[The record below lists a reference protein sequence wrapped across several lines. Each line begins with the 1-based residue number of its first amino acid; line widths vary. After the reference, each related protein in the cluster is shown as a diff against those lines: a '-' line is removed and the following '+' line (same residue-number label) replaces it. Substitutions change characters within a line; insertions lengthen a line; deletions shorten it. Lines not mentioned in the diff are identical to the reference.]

1 MSPGS
6 KNNTIGNEPNR
17 LASKA
22 PTLWL
27 RAHIIQSIRQ
37 FFIGKGY
44 LEIETP
50 HLIPAPAPECH
61 IDALEAGHQ
70 FLHTSPELCM
80 KRLLAAGYKKIF
92 QICRC
97 FRQDERGERH
107 IPEFTTSIALA
118 VGEKVQV
125 GVIYDPLRD
134 ELFSAVAGRGVWCNG
149 RPVQVSRIDHL
160 DDAVGGFDWGH
171 SNQDRQT
178 AIQAFQAFAPH
189 LTSIRGFGS
198 AALALAYVAA
208 GRLDL
213 YFNPSLKAWDIAA
226 GSLMIAEAGGQCAPV
241 GGQTWTWQPP
251 AGTPA
256 SISVGCLASNGLL
269 HDEIQHRFDTIP

>member
-1 MSPGS
+1 M
-6 KNNTIGNEPNR
+6 NLQQDW
-17 LASKA
+17 LAVAKEA
-22 PTLWL
+22 
-27 RAHIIQSIRQ
+27 A
-37 FFIGKGY
+37 Y
-44 LEIETP
+44 ET
-50 HLIPAPAPECH
+50 
-61 IDALEAGHQ
+61 G
-70 FLHTSPELCM
+70 
-80 KRLLAAGYKKIF
+80 RLLREMWAGPRSVSKKGFRDVVTQADIAAQARIAEIISTAFPHHFFLGEE
-92 QICRC
+92 
-97 FRQDERGERH
+97 DEQTGWPDTGGAPLWVVDPVDGTTNYSRH